1 METCENPTQQSILN
15 RSSKDKFLLVLNL
28 PQILKK
34 QSITDST
41 LGLDPLQ
48 MSVHGT
54 IVPAINV
61 PSVEVRFGG
70 QSHNVSSYSR
80 LNYPPLTVNF
90 IIDNGFR
97 NYWVLWRWMS
107 ILNSP
112 TGSMYAGT
120 APEFETY
127 KDRINS
133 GLNTEYQSTFSIF
146 SLNEYNQ
153 KSVEFI
159 YNNAFI
165 TNLGAINYSY
175 RDEGIIESTAE
186 FQFSQLDIKLLD

>member
-1 METCENPTQQSILN
+1 MEPCENPTQQSILN

-34 QSITDST
+34 QSYTDST
-41 LGLDPLQ
+41 VGIDPLQ
-48 MSVHGT
+48 LSVHGT
-54 IVPAINV
+54 IVPAIAV
-61 PSVEVRFGG
+61 PSVETRFGG
-70 QSHNVSSYSR
+70 QSYNVSSYSR
-80 LNYPPLTVNF
+80 PNYPPLTVNF
-90 IIDNGFR
+90 IIDNKFR
-97 NYWVLWRWMS
+97 NYWVLWKWMS

-112 TGSMYAGT
+112 TGSMYSGT
-120 APEFETY
+120 PLELETH

-133 GLNTEYQSTFSIF
+133 GIITEYQSNFSIF

-159 YNNAFI
+159 YYNAFI
-165 TNLGAINYSY
+165 TGLGPINYSY

-186 FQFSQLDIKLLD
+186 FQFSQLDIKLIS

>member
-41 LGLDPLQ
+41 LKLDPLQ

-80 LNYPPLTVNF
+80 PNYPPLTVNF

-97 NYWVLWRWMS
+97 NYWLLWKWMS
-107 ILNSP
+107 ILNFP

-153 KSVEFI
+153 KSVEFV

-175 RDEGIIESTAE
+175 RDEGIMESTAE

>member
-34 QSITDST
+34 QSLTDST
-41 LGLDPLQ
+41 IGLDPLQ

-80 LNYPPLTVNF
+80 PNYPPLTVNF
-90 IIDNGFR
+90 IVDNGFR
-97 NYWVLWRWMS
+97 NYWVLWKWMS

-153 KSVEFI
+153 KSVEFV

-165 TNLGAINYSY
+165 TSLGAINYSY

-186 FQFSQLDIKLLD
+186 FQFSQLDIKLLG